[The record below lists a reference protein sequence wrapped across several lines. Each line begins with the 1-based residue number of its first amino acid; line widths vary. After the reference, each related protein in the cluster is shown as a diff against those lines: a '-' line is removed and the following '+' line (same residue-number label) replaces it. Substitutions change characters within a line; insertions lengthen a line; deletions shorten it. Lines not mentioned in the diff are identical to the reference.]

1 MPLNLANILTWH
13 RMLAIPLLV
22 AIYLT
27 PWDGMGMGWRN
38 VVATV
43 LFTVAAITDWVDG
56 YVARRFGQQTPFG
69 AFLDPVA
76 DKLLVCVALVMLLE
90 LDRVGAIV
98 ASIIIGREIAISAL
112 REWMA
117 TMGARKSVAVNSL
130 GKFKT
135 AAQMTAIPLL
145 LYDGPLNWLGLP
157 AQWGARPLGTWLIYV
172 AAVLTLW
179 SMGYYLWQAW
189 PQLRKVG
196 SSPAG
201 GH

>member
-1 MPLNLANILTWH
+1 MPSNFATFLTWQ

-22 AIYLT
+22 AVYAV
-27 PWDGMGMGWRN
+27 PWEGVGIGVRN
-38 VVATV
+38 IIATV
-43 LFTVAAITDWVDG
+43 LFVVAAVTDWFDG

-76 DKLLVCVALVMLLE
+76 DKLLVCVALVMLLS
-90 LDRVGAIV
+90 LGRIGAIV

-117 TMGARKSVAVNSL
+117 TMGQRKSVAVSSV

-145 LYDGPLNWLGLP
+145 LYDGRLDWLGLP
-157 AQWGARPLGTWLIYV
+157 AAWDGQRLGTWLIWV

-179 SMGYYLWQAW
+179 SMAYYLRQAW
-189 PQLRKVG
+189 PQLKQAG
-196 SSPAG
+196 S
-201 GH
+201 